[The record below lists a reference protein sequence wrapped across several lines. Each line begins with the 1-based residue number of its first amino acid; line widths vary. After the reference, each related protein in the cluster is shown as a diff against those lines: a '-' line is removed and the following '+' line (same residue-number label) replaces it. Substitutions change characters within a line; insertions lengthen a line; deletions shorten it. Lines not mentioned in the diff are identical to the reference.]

1 MNSGSRAVKRAS
13 DLFWWVIAV
22 IVFAP
27 TFIAITFL
35 IALDDGWPIFFLQD
49 RVGRD
54 RKVFRIFKFRT
65 MREGRV
71 TRFGAIL
78 RRCGLDELPQLL
90 NILRG
95 TMSFVGPRPLTQTDV
110 DRLKWNS
117 SRFDFRWRLKPGLT
131 GFAQIYAGQG
141 LRASLIKERQY
152 LWYANIWLD
161 FRILA
166 ITFLMNLFGK
176 RRIKQHL
183 LGIKQNGS

>member
-1 MNSGSRAVKRAS
+1 MSNIEFSIKRAS
-13 DLFWWVIAV
+13 DLFWLVIAFV
-22 IVFAP
+22 VFAP
-27 TFIAITFL
+27 AIIVITFGIAI
-35 IALDDGWPIFFLQD
+35 DDGLPLLFIQERLGKNREKF
-49 RVGRD
+49 RVY
-54 RKVFRIFKFRT
+54 KFRT
-65 MREGRV
+65 MRDGQV

-78 RRCGLDELPQLL
+78 RRCGLDELPQLW

-95 TMSFVGPRPLTQTDV
+95 EMSFVGPRPLTQADV
-110 DRLKWNS
+110 NRLKWNAKT
-117 SRFDFRWRLKPGLT
+117 FDFRWRLKPGLT

-152 LWYANIWLD
+152 LWYTNIRLD